1 MRVRRLTGS
10 ADFERVRSVGQAGST
25 PLFVAIAARGVDGP
39 ARVGV
44 AAGKRVGGAAQR
56 NRAKRLLREGVRPLY
71 PFIDAGWDVLL
82 LARKPILDTLSTM
95 QPSGATATVTVSSV
109 PSGRPWRI
117 SRRTPTRSTR

>member
-82 LARKPILDTLSTM
+82 LARKPILDT
-95 QPSGATATVTVSSV
+95 
-109 PSGRPWRI
+109 
-117 SRRTPTRSTR
+117 RSTQVTPRLEHVLRRLGVVQSSGSEGPWAG